1 MCVASD
7 LLELSLPDDP
17 FSTLSAAA
25 ILCQS
30 PFSAGLFSV
39 VDAEADN
46 PLLLA
51 NFLLLI
57 FLLLLLLLL
66 VGNANLLD
74 SLSARSFSMSCH
86 AGRYRPRWNSTP
98 TIALFTSPH

>member
-30 PFSAGLFSV
+30 PFSAGLLSV
-39 VDAEADN
+39 VEAEADN

-57 FLLLLLLLL
+57 FLLLLLLFLL

-98 TIALFTSPH
+98 AK

>member
-1 MCVASD
+1 M
-7 LLELSLPDDP
+7 LELSLPDDP

-25 ILCQS
+25 ILRQS
-30 PFSAGLFSV
+30 PFSAGLLSV
-39 VDAEADN
+39 VVEVKA
-46 PLLLA
+46 LLFA

-57 FLLLLLLLL
+57 FLLLLLFLL